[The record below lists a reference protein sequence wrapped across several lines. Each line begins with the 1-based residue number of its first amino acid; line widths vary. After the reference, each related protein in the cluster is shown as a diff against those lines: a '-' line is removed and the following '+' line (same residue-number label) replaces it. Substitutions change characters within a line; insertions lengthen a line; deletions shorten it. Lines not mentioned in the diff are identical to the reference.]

1 MKGQL
6 GMTLNK
12 IADAIKILDGFAL
25 ETLENNSNIKL
36 YTIEGT
42 YYLKVKNKKKRLV
55 EVKLNE
61 NTNWKNY
68 YLMGST
74 FGGSALLLN
83 HINKGMYIELVEI
96 TKKDYYT
103 RLLEYFHLQERK
115 IVIPKTFT
123 LPLVKDFEVYT
134 KDRKGIE
141 RLLVSYEKN

>member
-103 RLLEYFHLQERK
+103 RLLEYFHLSDS
-115 IVIPKTFT
+115 
-123 LPLVKDFEVYT
+123 LWST
-134 KDRKGIE
+134 KRTRRNILIWLCVEMAYIHMQSTG
-141 RLLVSYEKN
+141 